1 MSIQED
7 PENGNGGTS
16 TGDVE
21 FSMESEPKTESD
33 LFELAKRLKTHE
45 ENSNILTKH
54 QLGKAI
60 IKFYNKNISILSI

>member
-1 MSIQED
+1 MSNEEAL
-7 PENGNGGTS
+7 ENGNGGTS

-54 QLGKAI
+54 QLG
-60 IKFYNKNISILSI
+60 